1 MATNPLLIPTLN
13 QAITDVV
20 NLLNEFAD
28 DSLFSEKV
36 RLVFGVDVSSQV
48 FKALIADLPEIE
60 VVGDEVLQ
68 GALGAFSTQMGKIY
82 LSQGLVSGDI
92 NKLEAVLIEEI
103 GHYVDAQVNAAD
115 SAGDEGAIFSAFTR
129 GVPLTPEQIQ
139 FLESLD
145 DNALITLDGQTIQV
159 EQSSISDSGG
169 EGGTTKIL
177 QLDPLP
183 AGQQDKGSITVK
195 YSYEHFSIP
204 DQFTIR
210 YEGKNVFDT
219 GGLVSGSRSGS
230 VTFER
235 GNSDIVEIIVTAPQS
250 GTAWEFSVSADDC
263 AATTP
268 LNIEAVGGDFKDN
281 DGDGDCEFNGTV
293 TIGRTDGTAKLIRI

>member
-28 DSLFSEKV
+28 DSLFTEKV

-68 GALGAFSTQMGKIY
+68 GALGAFSTQTGKIY

-92 NKLEAVLIEEI
+92 NKLEAILIEEI

-115 SAGDEGAIFSAFTR
+115 SPGDEGAIFSAFTR

-210 YEGKNVFDT
+210 Y
-219 GGLVSGSRSGS
+219 
-230 VTFER
+230 
-235 GNSDIVEIIVTAPQS
+235 
-250 GTAWEFSVSADDC
+250 
-263 AATTP
+263 
-268 LNIEAVGGDFKDN
+268 
-281 DGDGDCEFNGTV
+281 
-293 TIGRTDGTAKLIRI
+293 